1 MNKNLAELAL
11 DEIMD
16 RTIVEEAYA
25 AFFAGFFFAALLS
38 AAF

>member
-1 MNKNLAELAL
+1 MS
-11 DEIMD
+11 
-16 RTIVEEAYA
+16 TISSSLRSTRSWTEREAYA